1 MLLPSSEVSN
11 GLAILGDVETSFQD
25 HSRSTSSHFL
35 HKGFQDTGLTRHYHW
50 SSAIP
55 RMNQFHYRQE
65 DQFKE
70 HCNARKLK
78 ELYEKKQYAALLDLA
93 LMLNY
98 EAAFNCSKVHWALKE
113 SLELGM
119 TIRREHCDMADE
131 ILRDVRD
138 SQ

>member
-1 MLLPSSEVSN
+1 
-11 GLAILGDVETSFQD
+11 
-25 HSRSTSSHFL
+25 
-35 HKGFQDTGLTRHYHW
+35 
-50 SSAIP
+50 
-55 RMNQFHYRQE
+55 MNQFHYRQE

-78 ELYEKKQYAALLDLA
+78 ELYETKQYDQLLAHALI
-93 LMLNY
+93 LNR
-98 EAAFNCSKVHWALKE
+98 EAAFNSSKMHWALKE

-119 TIRREHCDMADE
+119 SVRREHYDMADE

>member
-1 MLLPSSEVSN
+1 
-11 GLAILGDVETSFQD
+11 
-25 HSRSTSSHFL
+25 
-35 HKGFQDTGLTRHYHW
+35 
-50 SSAIP
+50 
-55 RMNQFHYRQE
+55 MNQFHYRQE

-70 HCNARKLK
+70 HYNARKLK

-93 LMLNY
+93 LILNY

-119 TIRREHCDMADE
+119 TVRREHCDMADE